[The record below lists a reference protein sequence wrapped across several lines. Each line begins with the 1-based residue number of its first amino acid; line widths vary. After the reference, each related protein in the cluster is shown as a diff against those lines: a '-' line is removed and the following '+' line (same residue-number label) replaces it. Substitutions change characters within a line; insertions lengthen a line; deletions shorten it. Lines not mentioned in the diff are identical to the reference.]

1 MAIENFSIYISTIS
15 PKSWSNINIS
25 KSNNKINSSDLLRKR
40 EKKSSLWTKDHFCDS
55 RVCPSDAFLIR
66 LNGFPHTWFLCN
78 FEIGWKKM
86 FSYSFSDSIHL
97 CPSKI
102 CLFYWSHELSRLI
115 RHNTFLP
122 RPDHWRS
129 SGTVIK
135 FSILTHIISMY
146 FIFNVRK
153 TLQKVPF
160 DVFFHP
166 IWPIILFFISY
177 ERTL

>member
-1 MAIENFSIYISTIS
+1 MIQYQHFKI
-15 PKSWSNINIS
+15 KQQ
-25 KSNNKINSSDLLRKR
+25 NKFLWFTTKKGEKKFVMNKRPLLRQQSLSVRCLFNPIKWVSTYMVFVQFWNRLKR
-40 EKKSSLWTKDHFCDS
+40 
-55 RVCPSDAFLIR
+55 
-66 LNGFPHTWFLCN
+66 
-78 FEIGWKKM
+78 KKM
-86 FSYSFSDSIHL
+86 NGKFFYSFSDSIHL

-102 CLFYWSHELSRLI
+102 CFFYWSHELSRLI

-129 SGTVIK
+129 SGIVIK
-135 FSILTHIISMY
+135 FSILTHIVSMY

-153 TLQKVPF
+153 TPQKVPF

>member
-1 MAIENFSIYISTIS
+1 MIQYQHFKI
-15 PKSWSNINIS
+15 KQQ
-25 KSNNKINSSDLLRKR
+25 NKFLWFTSQKGEKKFVMNKRPLLRQQSLSVRCLFNPIKWVSTYMVFVQFWNRLKR
-40 EKKSSLWTKDHFCDS
+40 
-55 RVCPSDAFLIR
+55 
-66 LNGFPHTWFLCN
+66 
-78 FEIGWKKM
+78 KKM
-86 FSYSFSDSIHL
+86 NGKFFYSFSDSIHL

-102 CLFYWSHELSRLI
+102 CFFYWSHELSRLI